1 VHHREA
7 HRAASAPPSNT
18 GAATTLR
25 AVTAPRAL
33 VLGVAGQDGSYLAEL
48 LVARGYAVTGLVR
61 RTPETGAFPNLAAVD
76 GAIELV
82 RGDVADATALHDLV
96 ARVRPREIYNVAS
109 TSTLHAAWADPLA
122 CARETALPVATL
134 LEAILAV
141 DPSIRLVQ
149 ASSAQVF
156 GDPGDCPQDE
166 STPRAPNEPY
176 GAAKAYGDAM
186 IAAYRERHGVH
197 ASAAILFNHESPRR
211 PTAYVTR
218 KVTRGAAAI
227 ALGRQ
232 ERLELG
238 DLEAV
243 RDWSF
248 AGDVADGILRM
259 AQANEPG
266 DYVLASGVGR
276 TVGDLVRTA
285 FAAAGVEPDG
295 RVAVDP
301 ALVRPPQRVAS
312 IGDPSRARERLGWR
326 AQTTFEDLVGAMV
339 QRDLAEL
346 SGGDSQAVVTLNRS

>member
-1 VHHREA
+1 VGT
-7 HRAASAPPSNT
+7 SVTNV
-18 GAATTLR
+18 AATTLR

-61 RTPETGAFPNLAAVD
+61 RAPEPGAFPNLAAVE

-82 RGDVADATALHDLV
+82 RGDVADASALRDLV
-96 ARVRPREIYNVAS
+96 AGVRPNEIYNVAS

-134 LEAILAV
+134 LEAIVAV

-156 GDPGDCPQDE
+156 GDPAECPQHE
-166 STPRAPNEPY
+166 ATPRAPNEPY
-176 GAAKAYGDAM
+176 GAAKAYADAM
-186 IAAYRERHGVH
+186 IDSYRRRHGVH
-197 ASAAILFNHESPRR
+197 AGAAILFNHESPRR

-232 ERLELG
+232 DRLELG

-248 AGDVADGILRM
+248 AGDIADGMWRM
-259 AQANEPG
+259 ATADEPG

-301 ALVRPPQRVAS
+301 ALVRPPQRNPS
-312 IGDPSRARERLGWR
+312 IGDASRARDRLAWA
-326 AQTTFEDLVGAMV
+326 AQTSFEELVAAMV
-339 QRDLAEL
+339 ERDLAEL
-346 SGGDSQAVVTLNRS
+346 SGGDSHAVATLRRS

>member
-1 VHHREA
+1 VGTSVGTVA
-7 HRAASAPPSNT
+7 
-18 GAATTLR
+18 GTTLR

-33 VLGVAGQDGSYLAEL
+33 VLGVSGQDGSYLAEL

-61 RTPETGAFPNLAAVD
+61 RAPAPGAFSNLAAVE
-76 GAIELV
+76 GAIDFV
-82 RGDVADATALHDLV
+82 RGDVADADALHDLV
-96 ARVRPREIYNVAS
+96 ASVRPHEIYNVAS

-122 CARETALPVATL
+122 CARETALPVAAL
-134 LEAILAV
+134 LQAIVAV

-156 GDPGDCPQDE
+156 GDPAECPQHE
-166 STPRAPNEPY
+166 GTARAPNEPY
-176 GAAKAYGDAM
+176 GAAKAYADAL
-186 IAAYRERHGVH
+186 IDSYRRRHGVH

-227 ALGRQ
+227 ALGHR

-248 AGDVADGILRM
+248 AGDIAEAMWRM
-259 AQANEPG
+259 ATADEPA

-301 ALVRPPQRVAS
+301 ALVRPPQRTPS
-312 IGDPSRARERLGWR
+312 IGDPSRACARLGWR
-326 AQTTFEDLVGAMV
+326 PQTSFEDLVGAMV

-346 SGGDSQAVVTLNRS
+346 SGGDSQAVVTLHRS

>member
-1 VHHREA
+1 VG
-7 HRAASAPPSNT
+7 ASADNL
-18 GAATTLR
+18 AATTLR

-33 VLGVAGQDGSYLAEL
+33 VLGIGGQDGSYLAEL

-61 RTPETGAFPNLAAVD
+61 RAPDPAAFPNLAAV
-76 GAIELV
+76 AEQVTLV
-82 RGDVADATALHDLV
+82 RGDVADAAALRDLV
-96 ARVRPREIYNVAS
+96 AHVRPSEIYNVAS

-122 CARETALPVATL
+122 CARETALPVAAL
-134 LEAILAV
+134 LEAVVAA
-141 DPSIRLVQ
+141 DPSTRLVQ

-156 GDPGDCPQDE
+156 GDPVHCPQHE
-166 STPRAPNEPY
+166 GTPRAPNEPY
-176 GAAKAYGDAM
+176 GAAKAYADAM
-186 IAAYRERHGVH
+186 VAAYRERHGVH

-211 PTAYVTR
+211 PIAYVTR

-227 ALGRQ
+227 ALGLE
-232 ERLELG
+232 ERLALG

-248 AGDVADGILRM
+248 AGDIADGMWRM
-259 AQANEPG
+259 ATADEPG

-301 ALVRPPQRVAS
+301 ALVRPPLRNAS
-312 IGDPSRARERLGWR
+312 IGDPSRARDRLGWA
-326 AQTTFEDLVGAMV
+326 AQTAFEDVVGAMV
-339 QRDLAEL
+339 ERDLAEL
-346 SGGDSQAVVTLNRS
+346 SGGDTHAVATLRRS